1 MFGDKQA
8 KRERLAKLVD
18 MVQQRPGISQAE
30 LARKLNVNRS
40 TIFKDLVTLSELG
53 VRLSQDDN
61 GGLYIL
67 D

>member
-18 MVQQRPGISQAE
+18 TVQQRPGISQAE
-30 LARKLNVNRS
+30 LARKLDVNRS

-53 VRLSQDDN
+53 VRLSQDDK

>member
-18 MVQQRPGISQAE
+18 LVQQRPGISQAE